1 MKILPGI
8 CWGLIPARG
17 GSKSIPLKNMVALA
31 GRPLLDYQVEAA
43 RASGCLPRLICS
55 TDSELIATHCRE
67 LNVEVHA
74 RPAELAGDD
83 SAVIDVI
90 AHLLAD
96 LQAREGAVA
105 ECIAL
110 LQPTSPF
117 LTGEQVR
124 QTVEA
129 LLAQPDAGSA
139 QTVVPCPHNHHA
151 VNQRR
156 IVEGQVS
163 FCYPEERAV
172 AYNKQ
177 RKTPHYLFGNL
188 LVFRSDAALRQHTP
202 FPEPS
207 LAVEIPFLHG
217 FDLDGP
223 QDLQLAEALLASGV
237 VNPTVS

>member
-1 MKILPGI
+1 MKVLPGI

-17 GSKSIPLKNMVALA
+17 GSKSIPLKNLVALA
-31 GRPLLDYQVEAA
+31 GRPLIDFQVAAA
-43 RASGCLPRLICS
+43 RESGSLQRLICS
-55 TDSELIATHCRE
+55 TESEPVAARCRE
-67 LNVEVHA
+67 LGVEVHA
-74 RPAELAGDD
+74 RPDELAQDD

-96 LQAREGAVA
+96 IAAREGAVA

-117 LTGEQVR
+117 LTGEEIAR
-124 QTVEA
+124 TVAA
-129 LLAQPDAGSA
+129 LLADPTAASA

-156 IVEGQVS
+156 VDGGRVS
-163 FCYPEERAV
+163 FCYPEERAK

-177 RKTPHYLFGNL
+177 RKTPHFLFGNL
-188 LVFRSDAALRQHTP
+188 LVFRSVQAMGQRTP
-202 FPEPS
+202 FPAPS
-207 LAVEIPFLHG
+207 LAIEIPFLHG

-223 QDLQLAEALLASGV
+223 QDLVVAEALLASGALSV
-237 VNPTVS
+237 TIP

>member
-1 MKILPGI
+1 MKILPGV

-17 GSKSIPLKNMVALA
+17 GSKSIPMKNLVSLA
-31 GRPLLDYQVEAA
+31 GKPLLDYQVEAA
-43 RASGCLPRLICS
+43 RASGCLKRLICS
-55 TDSELIATHCRE
+55 TDSDVIAAHCQA
-67 LNVEVHA
+67 LGVEVHR
-74 RPAELAGDD
+74 RPETLAQDD

-96 LQAREGAVA
+96 LENREGAVA
-105 ECIAL
+105 EAIAL

-117 LTGEQVR
+117 LTGGEVAD
-124 QTVEA
+124 TVTA
-129 LLAQPDAGSA
+129 LLGDGEAASA
-139 QTVVPCPHNHHA
+139 QTVVRCPHNHHA

-156 IVEGQVS
+156 IEDGRVS
-163 FCYPEERAV
+163 FCYPQERAV

-188 LVFRSDAALRQHTP
+188 LVFRSAEAVRQMTP
-202 FPEPS
+202 FPGPS

-223 QDLQLAEALLASGV
+223 LDLKLAEMIVESELLHG
-237 VNPTVS
+237 